1 MLKKLVVLTTTVL
14 LSGCLQD
21 NFGFDEGTMEGFTLD
36 GIYNGGTA
44 AHIEECDQSVLTTDP
59 EFLLTPDSVL
69 APEDPD
75 SGSIGVKIVPY
86 CFSDSAT
93 TGFWRFDFV
102 SPNLE
107 ADSKWQNLDEV
118 AFSIRSNIPGIQT
131 QPMLKVRDADD
142 DVHFI
147 VPSDGAGPLFTEVET
162 GAWQRV
168 SFDLSD
174 TEKPYDIIEIRARVF
189 GEIALNEYYWG
200 PEALVAVDQIS
211 SYRD

>member
-1 MLKKLVVLTTTVL
+1 
-14 LSGCLQD
+14 
-21 NFGFDEGTMEGFTLD
+21 
-36 GIYNGGTA
+36 
-44 AHIEECDQSVLTTDP
+44 
-59 EFLLTPDSVL
+59 
-69 APEDPD
+69 
-75 SGSIGVKIVPY
+75 
-86 CFSDSAT
+86 
-93 TGFWRFDFV
+93 
-102 SPNLE
+102 
-107 ADSKWQNLDEV
+107 
-118 AFSIRSNIPGIQT
+118 
-131 QPMLKVRDADD
+131 MLKVRDADD